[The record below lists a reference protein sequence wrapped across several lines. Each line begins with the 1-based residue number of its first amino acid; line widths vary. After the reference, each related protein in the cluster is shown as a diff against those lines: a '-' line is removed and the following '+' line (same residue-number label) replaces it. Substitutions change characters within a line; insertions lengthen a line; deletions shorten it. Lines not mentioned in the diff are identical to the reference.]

1 MDVSNFNFEYLVL
14 EQVPDDKKK
23 TMVVD
28 VLSRRHGD
36 RLGVISWYG
45 PWRQYVFTPEPG
57 TLYSWGCLADIET
70 AITDM
75 MNDRKTTRAAG

>member
-1 MDVSNFNFEYLVL
+1 MDISQFNFEYLVL

-23 TMVVD
+23 TMMID

-36 RLGVISWYG
+36 KLGTIKWYG

-57 TLYSWGCLADIET
+57 TLYSAGCLADIET
-70 AITDM
+70 SIVEL
-75 MNDRKTTRAAG
+75 MNDRKTSRAAS